1 MTELAL
7 AWQIS
12 AERGSGEVQVGGAT
26 LGLVAAQVLAQRLL
40 DSIAVASGADPLTA
54 TLITEVDD
62 QWRDCS
68 VVRYRCDG
76 QTAKGLLQ
84 RFKERRRVRA
94 MLRIGPL
101 QIARLSPRGKRW
113 SGMVETISVVPS
125 GFIRGPDGP
134 IATDRR
140 VLWTPTGTWV
150 SVAADEVTGAVL
162 TDGMGR
168 KVKALVKG
176 A

>member
-1 MTELAL
+1 M
-7 AWQIS
+7 
-12 AERGSGEVQVGGAT
+12 
-26 LGLVAAQVLAQRLL
+26 GLVAAQALAQRLL
-40 DSIAVASGADPLTA
+40 DSIAVASGVDALTVA
-54 TLITEVDD
+54 LVAEVDD

-168 KVKALVKG
+168 NVLKLGVK
-176 A
+176 